1 MLITKSDN
9 FDRFRCIAGKCPDS
23 CCAGGWQII
32 IDEDSLELYRASG
45 DSVLDERLR
54 KGVNWQEEYFNTDE
68 QGRCSM
74 LNENGLCSIQLTLG
88 EKALCD
94 TCGRYP
100 RHVEEY
106 EDVREYSLSLSCPE
120 AARIILERK
129 EPLTFF
135 DPETDEAEEF
145 EDFDYLLYAKLLDAR
160 EVLYRIIQDRSIGFR
175 EKAGRIR
182 EFAAG
187 LQVCV
192 DADRMFDM
200 DRLIYGADDAVNYAA
215 AKANANAAVDNAAA
229 SEAQVREMVDTVR
242 GDNSSE
248 LPIMGYGLKKPL
260 EKNAFSRLFEMEM
273 LKPGWA
279 DVLNRT
285 WEAWND
291 ELVLSAEEEIQA
303 EQLMIF
309 WIYTYFCGAVYD
321 GWIYSKALLAI
332 CSTWWILQIN
342 AANSFEGGIIEAAY
356 RYAREIEHSDENLN
370 ALEEIFIE

>member
-1 MLITKSDN
+1 M
-9 FDRFRCIAGKCPDS
+9 
-23 CCAGGWQII
+23 II
-32 IDEDSLELYRASG
+32 E
-45 DSVLDERLR
+45 
-54 KGVNWQEEYFNTDE
+54 
-68 QGRCSM
+68 C
-74 LNENGLCSIQLTLG
+74 
-88 EKALCD
+88 ALCD

-129 EPLTFF
+129 EPLTFY
-135 DPETDEAEEF
+135 DTETDEAEEF

-160 EVLYRIIQDRSIGFR
+160 EVLYGIIQDRSISFR
-175 EKAGRIR
+175 EKAERIM

-303 EQLMIF
+303 EQLMMF

>member
-23 CCAGGWQII
+23 CCAGGWQIM

-54 KGVNWQEEYFNTDE
+54 RGVNWQEEYFNTDE

-88 EKALCD
+88 ENALCD

-135 DPETDEAEEF
+135 DTETDEAEEF
-145 EDFDYLLYAKLLDAR
+145 EDFDYLLYVKLLDAR
-160 EVLYRIIQDRSIGFR
+160 EVLYGIIQDRGIGFR
-175 EKAGRIR
+175 EKAERIM

-200 DRLIYGADDAVNYAA
+200 DRLIYGTDRKTGAA
-215 AKANANAAVDNAAA
+215 AEGAM
-229 SEAQVREMVDTVR
+229 SELETVDTVR
-242 GDNSSE
+242 GNNGSE
-248 LPIMGYGLKKPL
+248 LPIMGYGLKEPL
-260 EKNAFSRLFEMEM
+260 GKNAFSRLFEMEM